1 MSMYS
6 TRPTTIRSGITLKPK
21 YNVQHCSDK
30 HTEEQKDIVRNAQAE
45 LHTIITALEVVK
57 SDQEVDRLREDCVKI
72 KEKVDKALLTLKILY
87 KINAEL
93 QYARADVRNGEGEL
107 ITIARKRV
115 KWLEDRMAT
124 LCGKNKRQGQTG
136 LRQSHKTYTTA
147 VTFRSDSEDFSE
159 QRLPPISQRPGYS
172 DDEGPSSLYT
182 PSISGSEDLQELQR
196 GQRGMMDTPMSE
208 ASSEVPTTTAY
219 KQVEE
224 ESDESDIE
232 SSTKKGS
239 STSSSERKDTS
250 SGQSEAGDQLGEL
263 PSVFQKKIYTD
274 KFSPTNCNNSY
285 SSELPYSFN
294 VSKNK
299 LPLLSQ
305 RSMLRHQEED
315 EEEEED
321 EDEEEEKEDDDK
333 AQGQE
338 EVQPDKVKG
347 QEQEAVGEQEETQEK
362 SGAEKQ
368 EKTFLTEVSAVT
380 NKSRVTI
387 VTPTRED
394 TRQAFLRDVEEENRD
409 VVLEY
414 WQSEH
419 HRFEYGEHYD
429 VMLQL
434 DPLSYHQM
442 PLAVPGSF
450 LQKYEKEFEG
460 LPWRKL
466 EKHEIDV
473 STVYKGDLDK
483 LAKRVYRMYDKVYQA
498 TMLSVKPSKVEPERT
513 RSQSLI
519 FQSREMMSKEST
531 MVGSTRMQTAA
542 TSCLPS
548 EISRMMSVQPA
559 IPIKMPKRLL
569 NNRKSPPI
577 VYYPKP
583 IPPPDVL
590 PLTRTTRGKEYPRLA
605 ESFTDP
611 DPVKRK
617 PAIRVCDQGK
627 LAQETRLTLYKEKVK
642 GRRKGPSTTEKKFRL
657 MLQQE
662 QSVVSTPKSDR
673 ARSRPLVVRMDTKM
687 SQEEESKEI
696 IDDISSEA
704 SSWNKLKPKSQE
716 YAGLKWERV
725 KHLGLLRCGD
735 ATVIYALKERM
746 KLDEEQR
753 VRYEAAKS
761 LILVG
766 WWEEEVIQVILKYLV
781 IGNTEVRLDLIS
793 TMIDGKNVQYVN
805 KSINTFPEL
814 VKVLSHFCCNP
825 DPDDQISFEASV
837 LLGRLCVSDENARFK
852 LKQSLEFSNDT
863 HVKAKSLEILV
874 KQLNVTDNDIVQSTL
889 KMLSTSSVWKHRCL
903 AADLLITLGQI
914 HVFAETKEDDVYTIL
929 ERRLWD
935 DPTVDVRLSSAKAL
949 AALGMFSKA
958 CEKTEK
964 NLEDPDEDTRS
975 QAVISVGTLGMK
987 NERIIRILLEMLE
1000 LDSSDYVRL
1009 MVVRTFVTLKL
1020 TDKRVMRA
1028 LRERE
1033 RADGPLSR
1041 ESKKAI
1047 KALESL
1053 VSLGS
1058 PVLGR
1063 KSYTPSRRAGSSQGQ
1078 SRLVQ
1083 SVA

>member
-93 QYARADVRNGEGEL
+93 QYARADVRHGEGEL

-219 KQVEE
+219 KQTEE
-224 ESDESDIE
+224 DSDESDIE

-263 PSVFQKKIYTD
+263 PSVFQKKEFIQTS
-274 KFSPTNCNNSY
+274 SPQPIVITAT
-285 SSELPYSFN
+285 
-294 VSKNK
+294 V
-299 LPLLSQ
+299 
-305 RSMLRHQEED
+305 QEED
-315 EEEEED
+315 EEEEEND
-321 EDEEEEKEDDDK
+321 EEEEEKEDDK
-333 AQGQE
+333 PQGQE

-362 SGAEKQ
+362 NGAEKQ

-394 TRQAFLRDVEEENRD
+394 TRQAFLRDVEEEDRD

-498 TMLSVKPSKVEPERT
+498 TMLSVKPTKVENERT

-519 FQSREMMSKEST
+519 FQNREMMSKEST

-590 PLTRTTRGKEYPRLA
+590 PLTRTTRGKEYPRLV

-611 DPVKRK
+611 DPVRRK
-617 PAIRVCDQGK
+617 PAVRVCDQGK

-662 QSVVSTPKSDR
+662 QSTVSTPKSDR

-687 SQEEESKEI
+687 SQEEENQDI
-696 IDDISSEA
+696 VDDDSSQA

-725 KHLGLLRCGD
+725 KTIVHNNLTSKRIDERVDATKHLGLLRCGD

-793 TMIDGKNVQYVN
+793 TMIDDKNVQYVN

-889 KMLSTSSVWKHRCL
+889 KMLSKSSVWKHRCL
-903 AADLLITLGQI
+903 AAELLITLGQI
-914 HVFAETKEDDVYTIL
+914 HVFAETKEEDVYTIL

-1020 TDKRVMRA
+1020 IDKRVMRA

-1033 RADGPLSR
+1033 RAEGPLSR

-1078 SRLVQ
+1078 NRLVQ

>member
-93 QYARADVRNGEGEL
+93 QYARADVRHGEGEL

-219 KQVEE
+219 KQTEE

-263 PSVFQKKIYTD
+263 PSVFQKKEFIQTS
-274 KFSPTNCNNSY
+274 SPQPIVITAT
-285 SSELPYSFN
+285 
-294 VSKNK
+294 V
-299 LPLLSQ
+299 Q
-305 RSMLRHQEED
+305 
-315 EEEEED
+315 EED
-321 EDEEEEKEDDDK
+321 EDEEEDENEDEEKENDK
-333 AQGQE
+333 SQGQE
-338 EVQPDKVKG
+338 EVEPYKVKG
-347 QEQEAVGEQEETQEK
+347 QEQEAVDEQETQEK
-362 SGAEKQ
+362 NGAEKQ

-394 TRQAFLRDVEEENRD
+394 TRQAFLRDVEEEDRD

-498 TMLSVKPSKVEPERT
+498 TMLSVKPTKVENERT

-519 FQSREMMSKEST
+519 FQNREMMSKEST
-531 MVGSTRMQTAA
+531 MVGSTRNQTAA

-605 ESFTDP
+605 ETFTDP

-617 PAIRVCDQGK
+617 PAVRVCDQGK

-662 QSVVSTPKSDR
+662 QSIVSTPKSDR

-687 SQEEESKEI
+687 SQEEENQENA
-696 IDDISSEA
+696 DDNSSEA

-725 KHLGLLRCGD
+725 KTIVHNNLTSERTDERVDATKHLGLLRCGD

-781 IGNTEVRLDLIS
+781 IGNSEVRLDLIS

-889 KMLSTSSVWKHRCL
+889 KMLSKSSVWKHRCL
-903 AADLLITLGQI
+903 AAELLITLGQI
-914 HVFAETKEDDVYTIL
+914 HVFAETKEEDVYTIL

-1020 TDKRVMRA
+1020 IDKRVMRA

-1033 RADGPLSR
+1033 RAEGPLSR

-1078 SRLVQ
+1078 NRLVQ